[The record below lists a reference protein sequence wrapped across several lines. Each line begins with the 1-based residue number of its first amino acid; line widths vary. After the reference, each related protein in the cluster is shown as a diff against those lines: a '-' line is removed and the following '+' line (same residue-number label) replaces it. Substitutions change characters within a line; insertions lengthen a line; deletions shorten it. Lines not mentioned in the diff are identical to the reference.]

1 MKLIDVDETGG
12 GCSKILGPCNTDF
25 LFIHNHL
32 SEFLTEEDKKKAR
45 RNLGIKD
52 APAEW
57 EEEINRLDDR
67 ITNTDN
73 TLTTKIQET
82 ESELSGEIEDTKT
95 TLTEKI
101 GTVETNLSGE
111 IETVKT
117 ELSEEIST
125 AKTNLSEKIT
135 TVEADLTT
143 KVNAVETDLTE
154 KIETTS
160 STLTQKIEDT
170 SSTLTAKIDSTKS
183 DIEKIIIDDEYT
195 TSAALNEQKE
205 LITNLT
211 NKEAEDV
218 DNITKDIVDLGA
230 FSANLSSEVNI
241 LKNLK
246 IKEKTATD
254 PDVYKTYG
262 LYSGSTQY
270 GDLINIPKDKSLKDV
285 KLGYANATV
294 NATTGEINIGTA
306 TSTEPDPQHLI
317 YSMALADG
325 TYSMINIDLTKFFS
339 DKEIEKRLSTIQDS
353 DENLITVDSITAR
366 GLVSEDF
373 VDLGLPSGTL
383 WMKCNIGAETETD
396 YGLFFQW
403 GDTVGYDE
411 STAAAHSKWST
422 CPGNGGASSYNT
434 SALSTWNTA
443 NLTNGVLNND
453 VDAAYVHT
461 NGKAKMP
468 TLAQYQELI
477 SGTNSKWTTIDGI
490 TGRKFTNKKD
500 SSKYIFI
507 PAAGCFYKS
516 THHDK
521 GSVGNMWSSLFD
533 ASNVGYA
540 YIFGIN
546 NSQNFTT
553 FLQRYEAITVRGI
566 YNSDYKIVLNT
577 PSKSGTIALQA
588 DVDTINDQ
596 VDTINTQITS
606 IDSQLADI
614 NEILLAQYTKVSLSA
629 SPRIIEKGTTNSIS
643 LSWNCTFND
652 KDVSSK
658 TTSMQLKSGSTVIA
672 STGTSYTDSISD
684 SKSYYVTAVY
694 NGVTKT
700 SSTVTV
706 NAYYPV
712 YVGKGGKDFDE
723 TTILANAT
731 KYVQA
736 NKTAFKPSITY
747 ATGEYGWFCYPNGY
761 GDPVSI
767 KANGFDVAM
776 QAVQEVTINGIS
788 YRAFRTY
795 TDPNQG
801 TINYEITF

>member
-45 RNLGIKD
+45 RNLGFKD

-73 TLTTKIQET
+73 TLTTKIEET
-82 ESELSGEIEDTKT
+82 E
-95 TLTEKI
+95 
-101 GTVETNLSGE
+101 
-111 IETVKT
+111 
-117 ELSEEIST
+117 
-125 AKTNLSEKIT
+125 
-135 TVEADLTT
+135 
-143 KVNAVETDLTE
+143 
-154 KIETTS
+154 
-160 STLTQKIEDT
+160 
-170 SSTLTAKIDSTKS
+170 
-183 DIEKIIIDDEYT
+183 
-195 TSAALNEQKE
+195 
-205 LITNLT
+205 
-211 NKEAEDV
+211 
-218 DNITKDIVDLGA
+218 
-230 FSANLSSEVNI
+230 SEVNI

-246 IKEKTATD
+246 IKENTATD
-254 PDVYKTYG
+254 PNVYKTYG

-294 NATTGEINIGTA
+294 NATTGEINVGTA

-339 DKEIEKRLSTIQDS
+339 DKEYSDGLELSNNVLKVKKDPNSEKYISISSNGVKVSGIDDIKETVDAHTTQLSTIQDS
-353 DENLITVDSITAR
+353 DGNLITADSIIR
-366 GLVSEDF
+366 KLEDF

-383 WMKCNIGAETETD
+383 WMQCNIGANSETD
-396 YGLFFQW
+396 CGLYFQW
-403 GDTVGYDE
+403 GDIVGYTGGE
-411 STAAAHSKWST
+411 ALVHSYWKT
-422 CPGNGGASSYNT
+422 CPGNGGNT
-434 SALSTWNTA
+434 SANTESLTNWNST
-443 NLTNGVLNND
+443 NLTDGVLNTN
-453 VDAAYVHT
+453 VDAVYAHT
-461 NGKAKMP
+461 DGRAKMP
-468 TLAQYQELI
+468 TTKQLAELKTY
-477 SGTNSKWTTIDGI
+477 TNNEWTTINNIVGW
-490 TGRKFTNKKD
+490 KFTSKTD
-500 SSKYIFI
+500 ATKYIFI
-507 PAAGCFYKS
+507 PAAGHFCDGKQLGENIDGCIWSNTLYTSGVNLTYYLYFTVTS
-516 THHDK
+516 
-521 GSVGNMWSSLFD
+521 SSCRSGNRGRQY
-533 ASNVGYA
+533 AS
-540 YIFGIN
+540 
-546 NSQNFTT
+546 
-553 FLQRYEAITVRGI
+553 TVRGVAI
-566 YNSDYKIVLNT
+566 DEAVTINL

-614 NEILLAQYTKVSLSA
+614 NEILLAQYTKVSLLA

-761 GDPVSI
+761 GDPITI

>member
-1 MKLIDVDETGG
+1 MKILDVDETGG
-12 GCSKILGPCNTDF
+12 GCSQILGPCNTDF

-45 RNLGIKD
+45 RNLGFKD
-52 APAEW
+52 APTEW

-73 TLTTKIQET
+73 TLTTKIEET
-82 ESELSGEIEDTKT
+82 ESELSEEIKDTKT
-95 TLTEKI
+95 TLIEKI
-101 GTVETNLSGE
+101 GTVET
-111 IETVKT
+111 
-117 ELSEEIST
+117 
-125 AKTNLSEKIT
+125 
-135 TVEADLTT
+135 DLTT
-143 KVNAVETDLTE
+143 
-154 KIETTS
+154 
-160 STLTQKIEDT
+160 
-170 SSTLTAKIDSTKS
+170 KIDSTKS
-183 DIEKIIIDDEYT
+183 DLEKIIIDDEYT

-205 LITNLT
+205 LI
-211 NKEAEDV
+211 NKEA
-218 DNITKDIVDLGA
+218 KDIADLSA

-262 LYSGSTQY
+262 LYSGSAQY
-270 GDLINIPKDKSLKDV
+270 GDLINIPKDKSLKDT

-339 DKEIEKRLSTIQDS
+339 DKEYSDGLELVNNVLKVKKDPNSEKYLSISSNGVKVSGIDDIKKTVTAHTAQLSTIQDS
-353 DENLITVDSITAR
+353 DGNLITVNSITAR
-366 GLVSEDF
+366 GLASEDF

-383 WMKCNIGAETETD
+383 WMKCNIGANSETD
-396 YGLFFQW
+396 YGLYFQW
-403 GDTVGYDE
+403 GDVIGYTGGE
-411 STAAAHSKWST
+411 ALVHSYWKT
-422 CPGNGGASSYNT
+422 CPGNGGNSSANT
-434 SALSTWNTA
+434 ESLTSWNST
-443 NLTNGVLNND
+443 NLTNGVLNTN
-453 VDAAYVHT
+453 VDAVYAHT
-461 NGKAKMP
+461 GGRAKMP
-468 TLAQYQELI
+468 TTEQLTELKAY
-477 SGTNSKWTTIDGI
+477 TNNEWTTINNINGW
-490 TGRKFTNKKD
+490 KFTSKTD
-500 SSKYIFI
+500 TTKYIFI
-507 PAAGCFYKS
+507 PAAGHFCDGKQLAEG
-516 THHDK
+516 TD
-521 GSVGNMWSSLFD
+521 GCIWSNTLYTS
-533 ASNVGYA
+533 
-540 YIFGIN
+540 GIN
-546 NSQNFTT
+546 LTYYLYFTAT
-553 FLQRYEAITVRGI
+553 SSSCRSGNRGRQYASTVRGVAI
-566 YNSDYKIVLNT
+566 DEVVTVNL

-588 DVDTINDQ
+588 D

-652 KDVSSK
+652 KTV
-658 TTSMQLKSGSTVIA
+658 TPTSMQLKSGSTVIA

-694 NGVTKT
+694 NRVTKT

-712 YVGKGGKDFDE
+712 YVNKGGADFDE
-723 TTILANAT
+723 TTILTNPT

-736 NKTAFKPSITY
+736 NKTAVKPSITY
-747 ATGEYGWFCYPNGY
+747 ETGEYGWFCYPNGY
-761 GDPVSI
+761 GDPKSV
-767 KANGFDVAM
+767 KVNGFDVTM
-776 QAVQEVTINGIS
+776 QAVQEVTINGVS

-795 TDPNQG
+795 NAPNPG

>member
-73 TLTTKIQET
+73 TLTTKIEET

-170 SSTLTAKIDSTKS
+170 SSTLTAKIDSTKT
-183 DIEKIIIDDEYT
+183 DLEKIIIDDEYT
-195 TSAALNEQKE
+195 TSTALNEQKE
-205 LITNLT
+205 LIT
-211 NKEAEDV
+211 KEA
-218 DNITKDIVDLGA
+218 KDIVDLSA

-353 DENLITVDSITAR
+353 DGNLITVDSIIIR
-366 GLVSEDF
+366 KLEDF

-396 YGLFFQW
+396 YGLFFQQ

-411 STAAAHSKWST
+411 STAAAHSTWST
-422 CPGNGGASSYNT
+422 CPGNGGASSYDT
-434 SALSTWNTA
+434 SALTTWNTA
-443 NLTNGVLNND
+443 NLTNGVLNTS

-468 TLAQYQELI
+468 TLTQIKELI
-477 SGTNSKWTTIDGI
+477 SGTNNEWTTINGVA
-490 TGRKFTNKKD
+490 GRKFTNKTD
-500 SSKYIFI
+500 SAKYIFI
-507 PAAGCFYKS
+507 PSTGYFYNGS
-516 THHDK
+516 RSGK
-521 GSVGNMWSSLFD
+521 GSYGSVWSSSLYTSGTRSAYELHFD
-533 ASNVGYA
+533 RGNVFTGSSNRCYA
-540 YIFGIN
+540 L
-546 NSQNFTT
+546 S
-553 FLQRYEAITVRGI
+553 VRGI
-566 YNSDYKIVLNT
+566 YNPDWKVVLST
-577 PSKSGTIALQA
+577 PTKSGTIALQA
-588 DVDTINDQ
+588 DVDTINTQ

-658 TTSMQLKSGSTVIA
+658 TTSMQLKSGSIVIA